1 MIYKI
6 IDSGGKLKK
15 LLGKAMSSRK
25 SLKNK
30 DSSSGGGVTSSDPAV
45 SSNSSTSRAGGGSGG
60 IIDSADTDSIDD
72 TFTFRVR
79 CNYLHYC
86 LHYSII
92 CR

>member
-1 MIYKI
+1 MIYEFI
-6 IDSGGKLKK
+6 YSGGKLKK

-79 CNYLHYC
+79 LYVST
-86 LHYSII
+86 YSII
-92 CR
+92 CV

>member
-1 MIYKI
+1 MIYKFI
-6 IDSGGKLKK
+6 YSGGKLKK

-30 DSSSGGGVTSSDPAV
+30 DSSSGGGVTSSDPAG
-45 SSNSSTSRAGGGSGG
+45 SSNSSTSRAVGSGE